1 LNDGCTFFFTALE
14 FLWAVLR
21 LQHGYLNRIISN
33 DPTSQT
39 QNAQERNT
47 DEARDLSTVLQ
58 LEENGVAGGVNGI
71 MQVWSQ
77 ALLLNRITHDSSASR
92 PRKPLESFQKPHKN
106 SFKTGSDS
114 RNRSKTKDLIDILL
128 REGAQLYEEGQKLNA
143 NLNGMEQQNQS
154 MQQAHHLQSPQNQQ
168 ILLSSNTN
176 IATNVL
182 RESIQ
187 RQRETTKLV
196 LNSLIHINR
205 EGLLM

>member
-1 LNDGCTFFFTALE
+1 MVPSTSSEQKNNPRFFSLSTKKISGKFWKSTQKLVE
-14 FLWAVLR
+14 NGIR
-21 LQHGYLNRIISN
+21 LPYSN
-33 DPTSQT
+33 D
-39 QNAQERNT
+39 A
-47 DEARDLSTVLQ
+47 
-58 LEENGVAGGVNGI
+58 
-71 MQVWSQ
+71 
-77 ALLLNRITHDSSASR
+77 
-92 PRKPLESFQKPHKN
+92 
-106 SFKTGSDS
+106 
-114 RNRSKTKDLIDILL
+114 KDLIDILL

-205 EGLLM
+205 ECLLM